1 MIIPAETDMV
11 LELDDFMAHLD
22 RHLDVESEDSLVAM
36 APQLVA
42 LANNRRF
49 LARQLAATIG
59 RPDFQQN
66 NPFTGPVFVLANR
79 RHFMV
84 RAIGWPPAAANTGA
98 GYNSTY
104 RVAHNHAFS
113 LLTVGYWGPGYQTDI
128 FTCPPE
134 TLAKA
139 ANGSSAELD
148 LPFIGRY
155 RLAERTVL
163 HLPAHRIVHVQ
174 HPPESY
180 SISLNLVVKRSADDS
195 AEQYFF
201 DVDSRRYRGSTG
213 TTSNA
218 WLRILHLAS
227 RLPDPR
233 YDGALMSIAKNHP
246 SLRIRT
252 VAGEALRRAVA
263 SPDAVNRRESA

>member
-1 MIIPAETDMV
+1 MIITAHSEAV
-11 LELDDFMAHLD
+11 LDLEQLMAHLD
-22 RHLDVESEDSLVAM
+22 RHLDVESEESLIAM
-36 APQLVA
+36 APQLLA

-49 LARQLAATIG
+49 LARHLAATIS

-66 NPFTGPVFVLANR
+66 NPFAGPVFVLANR

-84 RAIGWPPAAANTGA
+84 RAIGWPPAADNPGA
-98 GYNSTY
+98 GHNATY

-113 LLTVGYWGPGYQTDI
+113 LLTVGYWGPGYETDV
-128 FTCPPE
+128 FACPPE
-134 TLAKA
+134 TLEKT
-139 ANGSSAELD
+139 ANGSSEELD

-155 RLAERTVL
+155 QLAERTVL
-163 HLPAHRIVHVQ
+163 HFPAHRIVHVQ
-174 HPPESY
+174 HPPASY
-180 SISLNLVVKRSADDS
+180 SISLNLVVKRKADDS

-201 DVDSRRYRGSTG
+201 DVDRRRYQGSTG

-227 RLPDPR
+227 RLPDRR
-233 YDGALMSIAKNHP
+233 YVASLTRIVEDHP

-252 VAGEALRRAVA
+252 VSREALARAV
-263 SPDAVNRRESA
+263 SCRE

>member
-1 MIIPAETDMV
+1 MIVPAQSDAV

-22 RHLDVESEDSLVAM
+22 KHLDVESEDSLVAM

-49 LARQLAATIG
+49 LARHLAATIT

-84 RAIGWPPAAANTGA
+84 RAIGWPPAAYNTGA
-98 GYNSTY
+98 GHNSTY

-113 LLTVGYWGPGYQTDI
+113 LLTVGYWGPGYETDV
-128 FTCPPE
+128 FECPPQ
-134 TLAKA
+134 TLADA
-139 ANGSSAELD
+139 ANGSSAELG

-163 HLPAHRIVHVQ
+163 HFPAHRIVHVQ

-233 YDGALMSIAKNHP
+233 YAGALTSIAEGHP

-252 VAGEALRRAVA
+252 VAREALARVVSCRG
-263 SPDAVNRRESA
+263 SA